1 MSLTSPATG
10 RRRAAVLPPEER
22 RSAIVAAALPL
33 LLEHGEQ
40 VTTKQ
45 IADASGIAEGTVFR
59 VFPDKDAVIQAVVE
73 AALDPA
79 PLEEAIAGVD
89 ADQDL
94 EAALHDVVRL
104 IQARSMEVWRVTAAV
119 GPRFHERKPHVA
131 VSEALVTL
139 LKAHRDRLSISPT
152 DAARTL
158 RGLTLTLTHPMLIE
172 APVPPKRIVHLF
184 LHGAGA

>member
-1 MSLTSPATG
+1 MSATPAATG

-45 IADASGIAEGTVFR
+45 IADAAGIAEGTIFR
-59 VFPDKDAVIQAVVE
+59 VFPDKDAVLLAVVE
-73 AALDPA
+73 AAFDPA
-79 PLEEAIAGVD
+79 PLEVALRAIDPAADFEVALRQVVD
-89 ADQDL
+89 
-94 EAALHDVVRL
+94 L
-104 IQARSMEVWRVTAAV
+104 IQQRSLEVWRVTAAV
-119 GPRFHERKPHVA
+119 GPRFHQHRDAVT
-131 VSEALVTL
+131 VSEALMDL
-139 LKAHRDRLSISPT
+139 FKAHRDRISVSPL

-172 APVPPKRIVHLF
+172 APLPPKRIVHLF

>member
-1 MSLTSPATG
+1 MSLTSPTTG

-33 LLEHGEQ
+33 VLEHGEQ

-45 IADASGIAEGTVFR
+45 IADAAGIAEGTIFR
-59 VFPDKDAVIQAVVE
+59 VFPDKDAVLRAVVE
-73 AALDPA
+73 AAFDPA
-79 PLEEAIAGVD
+79 PLEAAIAAVD
-89 ADQDL
+89 TSLDL
-94 EAALHDVVRL
+94 ETVLVEIVRL
-104 IQARSMEVWRVTAAV
+104 IQARSLEVWRVTAAV

-139 LKAHRDRLSISPT
+139 FKAHRGQLSVSPA

-172 APVPPKRIVHLF
+172 APVPAKRIVQLF